1 MLTVCFI
8 YALKCPKTLEIRYIG
23 KADNIKK
30 RLRCHINRARR
41 GEEGW
46 KNNWIRQLL
55 AEGLEPTIELIEEV
69 PYDKW
74 QEYEIMYIDKYRKLG
89 YNLTNSSD
97 GGEGNLGNKTFLGK
111 KHSEESRLKISKN
124 HAKHWL
130 GKSPSIETRKKISEK
145 SKGNKGFI
153 GNHTQESK
161 LKIKENNRRSKKVL
175 QLNIFGE
182 LIAEHNTMSEAAI
195 TIVGKPFTAGI
206 SKCISGKIKTCYG
219 YKWKLK

>member
-1 MLTVCFI
+1 MSTCFI
-8 YALKCPKTLEIRYIG
+8 YALKCPINLEVRYIG
-23 KADNIKK
+23 KSVDIKTRFRK
-30 RLRCHINRARR
+30 HILRAKS
-41 GEEGW
+41 GEDSW

-55 AEGLEPTIELIEEV
+55 AKNLKPIIEIIEEV
-69 PYDKW
+69 NIENW
-74 QEYEIMYIDKYRKLG
+74 QEREVYYIDKFRKLG
-89 YNLTNSSD
+89 CNLTNSTD
-97 GGEGNLGNKTFLGK
+97 GGEGMLNPTKEIRDKLSKA
-111 KHSEESRLKISKN
+111 LK
-124 HAKHWL
+124 
-130 GKSPSIETRKKISEK
+130 G
-145 SKGNKGFI
+145 GKGFI